1 MPNLNFRMKRNIFSL
16 NRNNQL
22 NQSNNIM
29 NPAVNNT
36 ISISREKKSIFF
48 LCLVCKNLTSKKYI
62 LYYQIKQQGSGH
74 GG

>member
-36 ISISREKKSIFF
+36 ISISREKKVFFSMSCMQKSNKQKIHSI
-48 LCLVCKNLTSKKYI
+48 LPNKR
-62 LYYQIKQQGSGH
+62 QGSGH